1 MTLEQHLRSVCRL
14 YRHRQ
19 GILLSRASAVQWKL
33 AVPIRGRAVM
43 LWKVGLYLVL
53 AWAAVCTV
61 LTLTFFGRLAFV
73 TLRARFRNRRTTPAA
88 ASPG

>member
-1 MTLEQHLRSVCRL
+1 
-14 YRHRQ
+14 
-19 GILLSRASAVQWKL
+19 
-33 AVPIRGRAVM
+33 M
-43 LWKVGLYLVL
+43 LWEVGLYIVL

-73 TLRARFRNRRTTPAA
+73 TLRARLRTRSTTPAG

>member
-1 MTLEQHLRSVCRL
+1 V
-14 YRHRQ
+14 
-19 GILLSRASAVQWKL
+19 GI
-33 AVPIRGRAVM
+33 
-43 LWKVGLYLVL
+43 YLVL

-73 TLRARFRNRRTTPAA
+73 TLRARWLSRRTTPAT